1 MAKHFVKKQQ
11 LHYLHNRYGYWWAI
25 FILAVLF
32 ALLLSA
38 CGEKKP
44 KVYRVGILNG
54 FRPFSEI
61 VDGFKIK
68 MTELGYVEGQN
79 IIYNL
84 YEVDVG
90 SAEEQ
95 RVLEQFVVD
104 EVDLIFAFPTGSA
117 IAAKAITQG
126 TKIPV
131 VFAMTFIEGTN
142 VIETVRQPG
151 GNITGVR
158 APGPEEI
165 VKRFELL
172 HELAPQAK
180 RVYVTYDENY
190 PANQSA
196 IKALRPAASS
206 LDITLVEVLVTSA
219 ADIQS
224 DLQARAASDDI
235 GLDAILIMPDFP
247 SQSPTGWPLISKF
260 AAEHKVPI
268 GGGAAFEAE
277 AGAVFSYVSD
287 YIEIGK
293 LAAVS
298 ADKILRGTPAGTI
311 PVATPVQSLRLNYK
325 QAQELGL
332 TVPRSLLSLATEII
346 R

>member
-1 MAKHFVKKQQ
+1 
-11 LHYLHNRYGYWWAI
+11 
-25 FILAVLF
+25 
-32 ALLLSA
+32 
-38 CGEKKP
+38 
-44 KVYRVGILNG
+44 VGILDGATG
-54 FRPFSEI
+54 FSGI
-61 VDGFKIK
+61 VDGFKAK
-68 MTELGYVEGQN
+68 MAKLGYVEGEN
-79 IIYNL
+79 IIY
-84 YEVDVG
+84 DVHQ
-90 SAEEQ
+90 SNDDPAEEQ
-95 RVLEQFVVD
+95 RILEQFVAA
-104 EVDLIFAFPTGSA
+104 EVDLIFVFPTRA
-117 IAAKAITQG
+117 TIAAKAATQG
-126 TKIPV
+126 TDIPV

-142 VIETVRQPG
+142 VIETVRNPG
-151 GNITGVR
+151 GNMTGVR

-172 HELAPQAK
+172 HELVPQAK
-180 RVYVTYDENY
+180 RVYVTYDQNH
-190 PANQSA
+190 PPNQSA
-196 IKALRPAASS
+196 IKALRPAAAS
-206 LDITLVEVLVTSA
+206 LDITLVEALVTSVV
-219 ADIQS
+219 DIQA

-247 SQSPTGWPLISKF
+247 SQSPAGWPLLSEF

-293 LAAVS
+293 LAAIS
-298 ADKILRGTPAGTI
+298 ADKILKGTPAGTI
-311 PVATPVQSLRLNYK
+311 PVATPVQSLRINYK

>member
-1 MAKHFVKKQQ
+1 MLGNSYSQGKTRK
-11 LHYLHNRYGYWWAI
+11 RWE
-25 FILAVLF
+25 ILVGVVVAM
-32 ALLLSA
+32 LLLSGCSA
-38 CGEKKP
+38 P
-44 KVYRVGILNG
+44 APRTYRVGILNG
-54 FRPFSEI
+54 ATVFSEI
-61 VDGFKIK
+61 VDGFKAK
-68 MTELGYVEGQN
+68 MTELGYVEGEN
-79 IIYNL
+79 IIY
-84 YEVDVG
+84 DVRQ
-90 SAEEQ
+90 SNDDPAEEQ
-95 RVLEQFVVD
+95 QILEQFVAD
-104 EVDLIFAFPTGSA
+104 EVDLIFVFPTGST
-117 IAAKAITQG
+117 IAAKAATQG
-126 TKIPV
+126 TDIPV